1 MWNLV
6 SFSWNYNKG
15 SHAYIRHNYHLDLVF
30 NVFFKKLV
38 KTLLQKLS
46 LGYIFEDILLIETML
61 QNFAS
66 ICHHTCLVCTTKF
79 TKKKFKFN
87 CRYVCCEHVLIT
99 EIMAVVFNFKRCLC
113 PKFSSLIVYQRHQ
126 SN

>member
-1 MWNLV
+1 MWHLV
-6 SFSWNYNKG
+6 SSSWNYNKG
-15 SHAYIRHNYHLDLVF
+15 SHAYIIIIIWTLFLMFLRKF
-30 NVFFKKLV
+30 V
-38 KTLLQKLS
+38 KTLLQKLP

-66 ICHHTCLVCTTKF
+66 ICHHTCLVCATKF
-79 TKKKFKFN
+79 TKKFMFN
-87 CRYVCCEHVLIT
+87 CLYVCCEHVLIT